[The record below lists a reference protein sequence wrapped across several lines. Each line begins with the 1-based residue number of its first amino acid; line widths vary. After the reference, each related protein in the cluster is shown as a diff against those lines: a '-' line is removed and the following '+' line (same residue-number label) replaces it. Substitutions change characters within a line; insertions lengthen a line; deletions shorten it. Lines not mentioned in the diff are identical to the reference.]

1 MNFFNLINLD
11 SHVSELQSLINKYH
25 LNYYQW
31 NEQTATHFKS
41 RFCRNLSA
49 DDWSEIEWCILYLL
63 RKAENLPINNLSEL
77 RPATYCL

>member
-31 NEQTATHFKS
+31 NERTATYFKS

-49 DDWSEIEWCILYLL
+49 DDWSEIEWCILYFL
-63 RKAENLPINNLSEL
+63 RKAENLPTMNLSEL
-77 RPATYCL
+77 RPTTYYL